1 MAKARVLVID
11 DESGVRE
18 LLCDAL
24 RLSDY
29 DVSSAVDGAD
39 ALSVLQKQEFDLL
52 IVDVNMP
59 RLDGYEL
66 TRKLRDGGNQTPV
79 IFVTARDEKRDIS
92 EGLRSGADD
101 YITKPFGLEELTL
114 RVAAVLR
121 RTMPAAPA
129 KSVVLQYGP
138 ISIDMDHYEVHVN
151 GQLVELSPTEF
162 RLLHFMISNPGKVL
176 TKRKLFSEVW
186 GMDFETNSTV
196 LDTYI
201 SYLRKHLKE
210 KGFEGIRTVRGI
222 GFQILAEE

>member
-1 MAKARVLVID
+1 MAKAKILVID

-39 ALSVLQKQEFDLL
+39 ALSVIQNQSFDLL

-59 RLDGYEL
+59 RLDGYQL

-79 IFVTARDEKRDIS
+79 IYVTARDEKRDIS

-121 RTMPAAPA
+121 RTKPAETVKP
-129 KSVVLQYGP
+129 VLLSYGP
-138 ISIDMDHYEVHVN
+138 ITIDIDHYEVHVN
-151 GQLVELSPTEF
+151 GQLTELSPTEF
-162 RLLHFMISNPGKVL
+162 RLLHFLVSNPGKVL

-210 KGFEGIRTVRGI
+210 HGFEGIRTVRGI
-222 GFQILAEE
+222 GFQILADE